1 MSRRPERRS
10 ALRRAGAPLLPHEDA
25 REAALFFVVCAL
37 CFLAAFSGLVA
48 RAAYAAAGAWT
59 SEVAGELTIRVR
71 GSEADAQR
79 AVGIIEKVQ
88 GITSAHALTREESEE
103 LLKPWLGAAG
113 IPAGLQLPRLIA
125 ANGAAGAG
133 DSIAA
138 ALKDAG
144 IDAKVDDHEVWSADA
159 KRATDT
165 IGLVALSAV
174 ALLGATG
181 VAVIAF
187 ATHATLLARRDIVE
201 LLHLTG
207 AKDDFIAGLFER
219 RFLMLGV
226 QAGALGALFAFG
238 AAAFI
243 LFAVRQT
250 DEQAWLLPQLS
261 LSLADGLILGL
272 APLVSGAASMFAA
285 NVTVKRSLSDMV

>member
-1 MSRRPERRS
+1 MSR
-10 ALRRAGAPLLPHEDA
+10 ATAPLLPREDA

-48 RAAYAAAGAWT
+48 RSAYAAAGAWT
-59 SEVAGELTIRVR
+59 SEVAGQITIRVR
-71 GSEADAQR
+71 GTEADAKR
-79 AVGIIEKVQ
+79 AVDLVRATPGIRK
-88 GITSAHALTREESEE
+88 ADALTREEEE
-103 LLKPWLGAAG
+103 ALLQPWLGPG
-113 IPAGLQLPRLIA
+113 GVPSDLPLPRLIA
-125 ANGAAGAG
+125 AEADASGL
-133 DSIAA
+133 SEPLSA
-138 ALKDAG
+138 ALKKSG
-144 IDAKVDDHEVWSADA
+144 IDAIVDDHVAWSADA
-159 KRATDT
+159 RRATDT
-165 IGLVALSAV
+165 IGLVALFAV
-174 ALLGATG
+174 ALLAATG

-207 AKDDFIAGLFER
+207 AKDGFIAGLFER

-243 LFAVRQT
+243 LFAVRQA
-250 DEQAWLLPQLS
+250 DETAWLLPQLS

-272 APLVSGAASMFAA
+272 APLVAGAASMFAA
-285 NVTVKRSLSDMV
+285 KVTVMRSLSDMV

>member
-1 MSRRPERRS
+1 MSR
-10 ALRRAGAPLLPHEDA
+10 AAAPLLPREDA

-48 RAAYAAAGAWT
+48 RAAYAAAGEWT
-59 SEVAGELTIRVR
+59 SDMAGQITVRVR
-71 GSEADAQR
+71 GSDADTAR
-79 AVGIIEKVQ
+79 AVKLVKATPGIA
-88 GITSAHALTREESEE
+88 SAHALTREESEA
-103 LLKPWLGAAG
+103 LLKPWLGPSG
-113 IPAGLQLPRLIA
+113 VPADLPLPHLIA
-125 ANGAAGAG
+125 AEALHGASGAG
-133 DSIAA
+133 ERITA
-138 ALKDAG
+138 ALQNAK
-144 IDAKVDDHEVWSADA
+144 IEAKVDDHAMWSADA
-159 KRATDT
+159 RRATDT
-165 IGLVALSAV
+165 IGLVALSTV
-174 ALLGATG
+174 LLLAATG
-181 VAVIAF
+181 IAVIAF

-207 AKDDFIAGLFER
+207 AKDSFIAGLFER

-226 QAGALGALFAFG
+226 QAGALGALLAFG

-272 APLVSGAASMFAA
+272 APLVAGAASMIAA
-285 NVTVKRSLSDMV
+285 KVTVMRSLSDMV

>member
-1 MSRRPERRS
+1 MSRAS
-10 ALRRAGAPLLPHEDA
+10 APLLPREDA

-48 RAAYAAAGAWT
+48 RAAYAAAGEWT
-59 SEVAGELTIRVR
+59 SDVAGQITVRVR
-71 GSEADAQR
+71 GTDADTAR
-79 AVGIIEKVQ
+79 AVEITLATPGIAK
-88 GITSAHALTREESEE
+88 AHALTRAESED
-103 LLKPWLGAAG
+103 LLKPWLGPSG
-113 IPAGLQLPRLIA
+113 VPADLPLPHLIA
-125 ANGAAGAG
+125 AEAAREASGVGERLAT
-133 DSIAA
+133 
-138 ALKDAG
+138 ALADAK
-144 IDAKVDDHEVWSADA
+144 IEAKVDDHAMWSADA
-159 KRATDT
+159 RRATDT

-174 ALLGATG
+174 LLLGATG
-181 VAVIAF
+181 IAVIAF

-207 AKDDFIAGLFER
+207 AKDSFIAGLFEQ

-226 QAGALGALFAFG
+226 QAGALGALLAFG

-243 LFAVRQT
+243 LFAVRQA

-272 APLVSGAASMFAA
+272 APLVAGAASMIAA
-285 NVTVKRSLSDMV
+285 KVTVMRSLSDMV